1 MNNILTD
8 PLRVSQR
15 LKTDIKIKAKIED
28 KRLKKPVKI
37 DLESKSGEQI

>member
-15 LKTDIKIKAKIED
+15 LKTDIKIKAYTN
-28 KRLKKPVKI
+28 KRLKIK
-37 DLESKSGEQI
+37 G